1 MNIKLDLKARL
12 INAYYMHII
21 TINGKPLI
29 TVDTKINKNVLDVPS
44 DHILEDGL
52 IHLNLS
58 PPAIRHLNINEC
70 TDRLKFSARF
80 QGEGYEVVV
89 PIGSIKMIY
98 DHQLKVNQPFVL
110 INHPKQPRPPELRLV

>member
-12 INAYYMHII
+12 
-21 TINGKPLI
+21 INGKPLI

-44 DHILEDGL
+44 DHIMEDG
-52 IHLNLS
+52 
-58 PPAIRHLNINEC
+58 LNINEC

-98 DHQLKVNQPFVL
+98 EDTLK
-110 INHPKQPRPPELRLV
+110 